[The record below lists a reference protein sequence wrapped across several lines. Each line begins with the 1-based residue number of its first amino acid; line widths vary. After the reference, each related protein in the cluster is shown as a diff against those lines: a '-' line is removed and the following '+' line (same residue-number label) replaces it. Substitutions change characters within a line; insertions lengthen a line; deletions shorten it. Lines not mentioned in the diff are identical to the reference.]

1 MTAHELL
8 IQLRTLNVRI
18 SVERGRLR
26 VIEPAPKTLSNETWN
41 ELQRHKEELL
51 RVLQNA
57 AKIRRRTPIPHV
69 QRPQDIPLSFAQQ
82 RLWFLAQMEGV
93 SEVYHVPQ
101 GLRLR
106 GELDRNAL
114 RRALD
119 RIVWRHEALRTTF
132 HSANGQPVQRV
143 HASADG
149 FALQEHDLSA
159 SAEPE
164 SELKRLARQEAG
176 NPFDLESGPLIRGR
190 LIALAEREHVL
201 LITMHHIVSDGWS
214 LGVFIRELSTLYHA
228 YRAGGEDPLPPLT
241 IQYADYAIW
250 QQQRLHGE
258 ELQQEREYWRRAL
271 EGAPALLELPT
282 DRPRPVQ
289 QTFAGDFLPLQLDTR
304 LTRELKGLAQRNEMT
319 LYMLVAAAWAIV
331 FSRLSGQEE
340 VVLGTVSANRTRPE
354 LESLIGFFVN
364 TLAVRVEV
372 SGNIAGLLQRV
383 KAQILDVQEHQ
394 ELPFEQIVEIVKPPR
409 SLTQTA
415 IFQVMLAW
423 QSNNQE
429 IPKFIGLELEP
440 EPVSYA
446 VAKFDLTL
454 DLRETGDRIA
464 GGLRYATAL
473 FSRGTIER
481 HAGYLRQ
488 ALEAMVADSRQAVAG
503 IDLLSPEERTLL
515 TSWNATEAPYP
526 EHRCI
531 HQLFEEQAQKSPE
544 ATAVVHEEHS
554 LSYFELNQQANRLAH
569 QLIALG
575 LKPDDCVPICVKR
588 SLNMVIGMLAIL
600 KAGGAYVPLDPSY
613 PSIRL
618 MQILADASPK
628 ILLSDFSGRKALGER
643 TLESLIV
650 VDLDEVNLQRLEQPA
665 TNPDPE
671 ALGLTSH
678 HLAYVIYT
686 SGSTGMP
693 KGVMIEHANAM
704 NLITWATKVFS
715 PSEMA
720 HTLFSTSIQFDVSIF
735 ECFATLA
742 RGATLH
748 LVDDVLAMLNPRH
761 AVSLMCAVP
770 SAMAALLDQQTLLP
784 SVRTVNLGGE
794 PLKKALIE
802 KVFKQSQ
809 ATRVWNLYGPT
820 ETTTYSTWSFFGRGE
835 QIVESIGRPVANTQI
850 YLLDKNKQP
859 VPLGAVGELYIGGAG
874 VARGYLNRPEL
885 TAERFLTNPFSAD
898 RKARMY
904 KTGDLA
910 RYREDGT
917 IECLG
922 RNDFQVKIR
931 GFRVELEEIEAALVK
946 YAGVREAVVLAC
958 EDHSGNKRLVAY
970 VTANEATKD
979 SASPLDVEAL
989 RSHVSSLLP
998 SYMVPAV
1005 YVLLKKLPFT
1015 PNGKLDRKALPLP
1028 DDSAYETRLYEA
1040 PVGQLE
1046 TAIVQ
1051 TWREALKLERIGR
1064 HDNFFEIGGHSLL
1077 IVKTMSLL
1085 RQLGINTTIPDLF
1098 NHPTIE
1104 SFATFLSK
1112 MPAGN
1117 SSGGVQRVRE
1127 GTLAPLFLVHDGG
1140 GSELYFPTL
1149 ATFLPRELPVYG
1161 LPSVP
1166 SDEPQLHSMRAM
1178 AERMVRLIHQAQ
1190 PEGPYRI
1197 AGWSFGGLLAYEI
1210 AQLLLDQ
1217 GETLELLGL
1226 IDAWNIEGRSVED
1239 RQRRTPEEVLVSL
1252 CERQKAGRNGST
1264 ATPLNAP
1271 DTSSGFDKLF
1281 EHYRAA
1287 KALPDSFEHLAP
1299 QEARAE
1305 CCKLEHHLQVMEAY
1319 CPRPIGIPVHL
1330 FVASER
1336 SLQQMPSS
1344 PSLGWEH
1351 CVPEHLLHVHTVP
1364 GNHHSMMRPP
1374 HIKTLGRQLTECLVA
1389 AAIVPHSLQV
1399 LHAGASD

>member
-8 IQLRTLNVRI
+8 IQLRALNVRI
-18 SVERGRLR
+18 SVEQGRLR
-26 VIEPAPKTLSNETWN
+26 IVEPAPKTLNDQIWD

-69 QRPQDIPLSFAQQ
+69 QRPQEIPLSFAQQ

-101 GLRLR
+101 GLRLH
-106 GELDRNAL
+106 GELDRDAL
-114 RRALD
+114 RRALN

-132 HSANGQPVQRV
+132 HSVNGQPVQRV
-143 HASADG
+143 HASGSG
-149 FALQEHDLSA
+149 FALQEHELRA

-164 SELKRLARQEAG
+164 SELKLLARQEAG
-176 NPFDLESGPLIRGR
+176 SPFDLESGPLIRGR
-190 LIALAEREHVL
+190 LIVLAEQEHVL

-228 YRAGGEDPLPPLT
+228 YHAGGEDPLSPLT

-250 QQQRLHGE
+250 QQQRLNGE

-289 QTFAGDFLPLQLDTR
+289 QTFAGDFLPLQLDVT

-331 FSRLSGQEE
+331 LSHLSGQEE

-354 LESLIGFFVN
+354 LEGLIGFFVN

-372 SGNIAGLLQRV
+372 SGTIAELLQRV
-383 KAQILDVQEHQ
+383 KTQILDVQEHQ

-409 SLTQTA
+409 SLTQTP

-423 QSNNQE
+423 QSNSQE
-429 IPKFIGLELEP
+429 IPKFTGLKLEP

-454 DLRETGDRIA
+454 DLRETGDRIV

-503 IDLLSPEERTLL
+503 IDLLSPEERMLL

-544 ATAVVHEEHS
+544 ATAIVHEERS

-569 QLIALG
+569 QLIDLG
-575 LKPDDCVPICVKR
+575 LKPDHCVPICVKR

-613 PSIRL
+613 PSMRL

-628 ILLSDFSGRKALGER
+628 ILLTDFSGRRALGAK
-643 TLESLIV
+643 TLERLIV
-650 VDLDEVNLQRLEQPA
+650 VDLDAVNLQRLEQPA
-665 TNPDPE
+665 TNPDAA

-704 NLITWATKVFS
+704 NLITWATKTFS
-715 PSEMA
+715 HSEMA

-742 RGATLH
+742 CGATLH
-748 LVDDVLAMLNPRH
+748 LVDDVLAILNPRH

-770 SAMAALLDQQTLLP
+770 SAMAALLDQQALLP

-794 PLKKALIE
+794 PLKKALVE

-820 ETTTYSTWSFFGRGE
+820 ETTTYSTWVCFGRDE

-850 YLLDKNKQP
+850 YLLNKNRRP

-885 TAERFLTNPFSAD
+885 TAERFLANPFSPD
-898 RKARMY
+898 PKARMY
-904 KTGDLA
+904 KTGDLG

-922 RNDFQVKIR
+922 RNDFQVKVR
-931 GFRVELEEIEAALVK
+931 GFRVELEEIETALVK

-958 EDHSGNKRLVAY
+958 DSHSGDKRLVAY
-970 VTANEATKD
+970 ITANEAAKD
-979 SASPLDVEAL
+979 SSSLDIEAL

-998 SYMVPAV
+998 GYMVPAV
-1005 YVLLKKLPFT
+1005 YVLLEKLPFT

-1028 DDSAYETRLYEA
+1028 DDSAYATRAYEA
-1040 PVGQLE
+1040 PVGELE
-1046 TAIVQ
+1046 TAIARA
-1051 TWREALKLERIGR
+1051 WKEALKMERIGR

-1085 RQLGINTTIPDLF
+1085 RQLGMQTTIPDLF

-1104 SFATFLSK
+1104 SLAAFLSK
-1112 MPAGN
+1112 TSARN
-1117 SSGGVQRVRE
+1117 SSRGVQRVRE
-1127 GTLAPLFLVHDGG
+1127 GTLAPLFLVHDCG

-1149 ATFLPRELPVYG
+1149 AKFLPGELPVYG

-1166 SDEPQLHSMRAM
+1166 SDEPQLHTMRAM
-1178 AERMVRLIHQAQ
+1178 AERMVRLIHETQ

-1197 AGWSFGGLLAYEI
+1197 AGWSFGGILAYEI
-1210 AQLLLDQ
+1210 AQLLLER
-1217 GETLELLGL
+1217 GENLEFLGL
-1226 IDAWNIEGRSVED
+1226 IDARNIEGRSVEN
-1239 RQRRTPEEVLVSL
+1239 RQWRTPEAVLVDL
-1252 CERQKAGRNGST
+1252 CERENARRSGRP
-1264 ATPLNAP
+1264 ATLLNAP
-1271 DTSSGFDKLF
+1271 DTSSGFDALF
-1281 EHYRAA
+1281 EHYRTA
-1287 KALPDSFEHLAP
+1287 KALPDSFEHLGP
-1299 QEARAE
+1299 QDARTE

-1319 CPRPIGIPVHL
+1319 CPCPIGIPVHL
-1330 FVASER
+1330 FAASEH
-1336 SLQQMPSS
+1336 SLQQTPPSS
-1344 PSLGWEH
+1344 ALGWER

-1374 HIKTLGRQLTECLVA
+1374 HIKTLGRQLAECLA
-1389 AAIVPHSLQV
+1389 AATIVQHSLQF